1 MVSYFCAS
9 PKQGETEMRGLLLR
23 WLMLTVAIMFAA
35 YVIEGIQVRGFLS
48 AFFTAAILGI
58 LNAFFRPVLI
68 ILTLPI
74 NILTLGLFTFVINAL
89 MLMMASG
96 VLSGFAVS
104 GFWAAVFGSLLIS
117 LVSWVL
123 NSLINE
129 KGKVEVIDLKKRDGD
144 RWE

>member
-1 MVSYFCAS
+1 
-9 PKQGETEMRGLLLR
+9 MRGLLLR
-23 WLMLTVAIMFAA
+23 WLVLTVAIMFTA
-35 YVIEGIQVRGFLS
+35 YVIKGIQVSGFVS
-48 AFFTAAILGI
+48 AFFTAAMLGI

-89 MLMMASG
+89 LLLMASG
-96 VLSGFAVS
+96 VISGFAVS

-123 NSLINE
+123 NALINE
-129 KGKVEVIDLKKRDGD
+129 RGKVEVIDLKKRDGG